1 MKTMKEIGEKK
12 VVETIIGMFEQM
24 PGNPIP
30 FGDDISA
37 VELGNGKL
45 AYLKCDMLV
54 NRTDVPPGM
63 NLIQVGRKAVVSVV
77 SDFASKGVQPIAL
90 LSSLGIPDD
99 FKEKNVKKIIQGL
112 NLGAREYGAYVIGG
126 DTNESSDLIIDC
138 IGFGLGNKNTYVSR
152 NGAKSGNLLA
162 VTGFF
167 GETAAGLK
175 VVKEEF
181 RATSFIKKRLLN
193 AIYEPKARLNEGLA
207 LANTKALTS
216 SMDSSDGLA
225 TSLFELSERSGV
237 GFLLERIPISKYA
250 TKFAKINDLDPISLA
265 LYGGEEYELVFTFDP
280 KNLSK
285 VQKALNE
292 NLIIIGKVIS
302 EMSIE
307 FKTDHKKKKILPL
320 GWEHFKKA
328 P

>member
-12 VVETIIGMFEQM
+12 VVDTIIKMFERM

-37 VELGNGKL
+37 VKLEKGKL

-54 NRTDVPPGM
+54 NRTDVPLGM
-63 NLIQVGRKAVVSVV
+63 NLTQVGRKAVVSVV

-90 LSSLGIPDD
+90 LSSLGIPSN
-99 FKEKNVKKIIQGL
+99 FKENDVKKIIRGL
-112 NLGAREYGAYVIGG
+112 DLGAREYGAYVIGG

-138 IGFGLGNKNTYVSR
+138 IGFGLGNRNIFVSR
-152 NGAKSGNLLA
+152 FGAKSRNLLA

-175 VVKEEF
+175 IAKEGYQV
-181 RATSFIKKRLLN
+181 TSSIKKRLLD

-225 TSLFELSERSGV
+225 ASLFELSEKSGV
-237 GFLLERIPISKYA
+237 GFLLEKIPISKYA
-250 TKFAKINDLDPISLA
+250 IKFAEINDLDPISLA
-265 LYGGEEYELVFTFDP
+265 FYGGEEYELIFTFDS

-285 VQKALNE
+285 VQKALSG
-292 NLIIIGKVIS
+292 NLIVIGQVTS
-302 EMSIE
+302 EKSIE
-307 FKTDHKKKKILPL
+307 FKTDHGKKKILPL
-320 GWEHFKKA
+320 GWEHFK
-328 P
+328 